1 MLGVGVQA
9 LNIIAVALIVVALQG
24 ERVQL
29 VQALALISVFR
40 LVNLSF
46 ALVPTVTIYWLA
58 IVYGLMYLPL
68 ISVIVHEKM
77 SRYDLGIA
85 DVRRSVLLVPLGAV
99 VGTGFAFI
107 EYAILPN
114 QGAYPEC
121 FSVRAHSAEHRDDL
135 LCGGR

>member
-1 MLGVGVQA
+1 MLGAGVQA
-9 LNIIAVALIVVALQG
+9 LNIVAVAFIVLALQG

-29 VQALALISVFR
+29 IEALGLISVFR

-85 DVRRSVLLVPLGAV
+85 NVRRSVLLVPLGAV
-99 VGTGFAFI
+99 VGTALAFV
-107 EYAILPN
+107 EHAILPN
-114 QGAYPEC
+114 EALIPN
-121 FSVRAHSAEHRDDL
+121 ASA
-135 LCGGR
+135 